1 LPNPAIPNVG
11 TRGDGYRYAPPIL
24 LSSSIGAAFEAFALQ
39 MPHWCWSFFASFPTI
54 HAKGAATELMKKTI
68 LYAHGF
74 KSSSRSRKVTQL
86 REYIQERG
94 IVARLITPDLSF
106 EPVVALAQLMSAC
119 EGIATTDL
127 TIVGSSLGGFYAV
140 ATAEKLGCRAVLL
153 NPSIRPFDTLQQY
166 LGVQTNIYTGE
177 KFEFNSI
184 HIAQL
189 KTMFVSRLTKPS
201 RYLLMVETG
210 DEVLD
215 YSAAV
220 DYYQGAKQL
229 VIPGGD
235 HELKSFPQHIETVLQ
250 FAGIGIA

>member
-1 LPNPAIPNVG
+1 
-11 TRGDGYRYAPPIL
+11 
-24 LSSSIGAAFEAFALQ
+24 
-39 MPHWCWSFFASFPTI
+39 
-54 HAKGAATELMKKTI
+54 MKKTI

-86 REYIQERG
+86 REYIQARG
-94 IVARLITPDLSF
+94 IAARLITPDLSF
-106 EPVVALAQLMSAC
+106 EPAVALAQLLGAC
-119 EGIATTDL
+119 ENIKTGDL
-127 TIVGSSLGGFYAV
+127 TIIGSSLGGFYAV
-140 ATAEKLGCRAVLL
+140 VLAEKLGCRAVLL

-166 LGVQTNIYTGE
+166 LGVQTNIHTGE
-177 KFEFNSI
+177 KFEFNSTQI
-184 HIAQL
+184 TQLEAMFAPHITQ
-189 KTMFVSRLTKPS
+189 PS
-201 RYLLMVETG
+201 RYLLLVETG

-250 FAGIGIA
+250 FAGINTA

>member
-1 LPNPAIPNVG
+1 
-11 TRGDGYRYAPPIL
+11 
-24 LSSSIGAAFEAFALQ
+24 
-39 MPHWCWSFFASFPTI
+39 
-54 HAKGAATELMKKTI
+54 MKKTI

-86 REYIQERG
+86 REYVQARG
-94 IVARLITPDLSF
+94 IAASLITPDLSF

-119 EGIATTDL
+119 KNSRADDL
-127 TIVGSSLGGFYAV
+127 TIIGSSLGGFYANV
-140 ATAEKLGCRAVLL
+140 LTEKLGCRAILL
-153 NPSIRPFDTLQQY
+153 NPSITPFETLRDH
-166 LGVQTNIYTGE
+166 LGEQTNIYTGE

-189 KTMFVSRLTKPS
+189 KTMFVSRVTKPS

-250 FAGIGIA
+250 FAGIDTA